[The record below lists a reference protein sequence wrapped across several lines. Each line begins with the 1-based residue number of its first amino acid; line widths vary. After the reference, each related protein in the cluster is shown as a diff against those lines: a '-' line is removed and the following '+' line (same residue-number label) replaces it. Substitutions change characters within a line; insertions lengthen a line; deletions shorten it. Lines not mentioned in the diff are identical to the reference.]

1 MTKVT
6 AEIIRKLLNENMN
19 STWTAIT
26 QLDANM
32 DRAYREKNYDQY
44 ETYSRVL
51 NNMNTKYREYQRAY
65 YELSVD
71 CPV

>member
-26 QLDANM
+26 QLDASM

-44 ETYSRVL
+44 ETYSRLL